1 MNDDI
6 GGQAGPSGSGSGSGG
21 GHRLGHGQR
30 RTSLDSGQ
38 TGKKPITASRLGLDP
53 VAKQERRR
61 EQNRVAQRAF
71 RARAKIRE
79 QERVRLSSSHTL
91 PTISLLKSETTQIH
105 PHPLRT
111 RISTNTTQSDDV
123 DDDNQNE
130 DVFDAR

>member
-6 GGQAGPSGSGSGSGG
+6 GGQAGPSGSGSGG

-38 TGKKPITASRLGLDP
+38 TGKKPIAASRLGLDP

-79 QERVRLSSSHTL
+79 QERVRLSSSSHT
-91 PTISLLKSETTQIH
+91 THYTSFEIGDN
-105 PHPLRT
+105 
-111 RISTNTTQSDDV
+111 TNTPPSFTYT
-123 DDDNQNE
+123 NIN
-130 DVFDAR
+130 